1 MTSLT
6 NTPSHQERGHRAAD
20 RESTPRHLAVILDG
34 NRRWAHA
41 QGQTPLHGFRRGGE
55 HVLDFLTWCQDIPG
69 LTTLTLW
76 PLSTEN
82 LHRPATEVNGILQVI
97 VETTQA
103 IADTRQWRVR
113 YLGTPHRLPP
123 QVTRTLDAA
132 AEQTRR
138 LDRPVINL
146 AIAYGGRDE
155 IVRSVKALIITHQKA
170 GTLDHLVQR
179 FGPDDISR
187 HLDTAGQPD
196 PDLVIRTAGEQR
208 LSGFMPWQSTYAEYY
223 FCPTPWPAF
232 SKADLDT
239 ALTWYGHR
247 ARNYGL

>member
-1 MTSLT
+1 MTSLA
-6 NTPSHQERGHRAAD
+6 NTPSHQENGHRATG
-20 RESTPRHLAVILDG
+20 REPTPRHLAVILDG
-34 NRRWAHA
+34 NRRWAGAH
-41 QGQTPLHGFRRGGE
+41 GHTPLHGHRRGGE
-55 HVLDFLTWCQDIPG
+55 RVLDFLTWCQEITG

-82 LHRPATEVNGILQVI
+82 LHRPATEVDGVLQVI
-97 VETTQA
+97 AETTQA
-103 IADTRQWRVR
+103 IADTRQWRIH

-123 QVTRTLDAA
+123 RVTRALDTA

-138 LDRPVINL
+138 LDRPVLNL

-155 IVRSVKALIITHQKA
+155 IVRGVQALIAGHQQA
-170 GTLDHLVQR
+170 GTLDHLIQR
-179 FGPDDISR
+179 FSPDDISR
-187 HLDTAGQPD
+187 NLDTAGQPD

-208 LSGFMPWQSTYAEYY
+208 LSGFMPWQTVYAEHY
-223 FCPTPWPAF
+223 FCSTPWPAF

-247 ARNYGL
+247 ARTYGL